1 MILKTKIKLFVD
13 LVMTVLLLCQM
24 AYMMIGEAAH
34 EWMGTSMFVLFIL
47 HHVLNGKWHKNL
59 LRGRYNG
66 LRVAQTVVNV
76 LLLAAIIGLMVSGMM
91 MSRHVFSFL
100 PIEGG
105 MATARTLHML
115 ASYWS
120 FLLMSFHLGL
130 HWNMILIMAKKLG
143 GEKKAFRM
151 GSLVPR
157 LAAAAI
163 CVCGIC
169 AFVKHNLASYLFLRT
184 EFVFFDM
191 SQPLPLFLLE
201 YAAMTGLFVCLA
213 YYGEKLLRKLGRKKA

>member
-1 MILKTKIKLFVD
+1 
-13 LVMTVLLLCQM
+13 MTVLLLCQM

-47 HHVLNGKWHKNL
+47 HHVLNGKWYKNL

-115 ASYWS
+115 ASYWG
-120 FLLMSFHLGL
+120 FLLMSIHLGL
-130 HWNMILIMAKKLG
+130 HWSMILGMARKMR
-143 GEKKAFRM
+143 GEKKASRA
-151 GSLVPR
+151 GSFLLRLV
-157 LAAAAI
+157 AAAI
-163 CVCGIC
+163 CVYGIF
-169 AFVKHNLASYLFLRT
+169 AFVKHDLGTYLLLKT

-191 SQPLPLFLLE
+191 SQPLLLFLLE
-201 YAAMTGLFVCLA
+201 YAAMMGLFVCLA
-213 YYGEKLLRKLGRKKA
+213 YYGEKLLRKLGQRK